1 MKEMNEI
8 LQNIIKK
15 LEDKGIKYNL
25 IRLKDKAMTVQD
37 VIKFSDVKINP
48 NEICKT
54 LILKDRENNTYA
66 VVLIGN
72 HRAGFNKIR
81 KRFNCSEL
89 RMATPDEIRQETG
102 LEIGAVCP
110 LFLDLTMLIDR
121 RVFSRKKVNF
131 GSGDHLFGIEVN
143 PKDIMKCT
151 KSKISDIVA
160 D

>member
-1 MKEMNEI
+1 MNEI

-15 LEDKGIKYNL
+15 LEDKGIEYNL

-54 LILKDRENNTYA
+54 LILKDQETNTYA

-72 HRAGFNKIR
+72 HRASFEKIR
-81 KRFNCSEL
+81 KRFNCSKL
-89 RMATPDEIRQETG
+89 RMATPDEIKQETG
-102 LEIGAVCP
+102 LKIGAVCP
-110 LFLDLTMLIDR
+110 LFLDFPMLIDR

-160 D
+160 G

>member
-1 MKEMNEI
+1 MNEI

-15 LEDKGIKYNL
+15 LEDKGIEYNL

-54 LILKDRENNTYA
+54 LILKDQETNTYA

-72 HRAGFNKIR
+72 HRASFEKIR
-81 KRFNCSEL
+81 KRFNCSKL
-89 RMATPDEIRQETG
+89 RMATPDEIKQETG
-102 LEIGAVCP
+102 LKIGAVCP
-110 LFLDLTMLIDR
+110 LFLDLPMLIDR

-131 GSGDHLFGIEVN
+131 GSGDHLYGIEVN

-160 D
+160 G